1 MRNRHL
7 RAAGGIATLPAMRA
21 LLLVSTLLLTACA
34 SVPVASGGGESSEE
48 AKLFADFLAG
58 TYASNVEDASAR
70 ASYYS
75 RAFARAP
82 EDPFIGR
89 RALTFALLDGDLA
102 SARAVAT
109 DLARVDAAEPMARL
123 VLGERAFA
131 RGRPGEARRYF
142 AGETADFTMGVA
154 MRLLDGWAALEESG
168 LAEAVAS
175 FERLDEPGLEPLRE
189 LQIVAATLSA
199 GDGDLESL
207 LPRLD
212 LVEESGLFG
221 TEAALARADVLSRLG
236 RSDEALA
243 FLRETAD
250 EANNSESGP
259 LANRISALETGTGV
273 TDPVSPREGAAS
285 ALTAPAFA
293 VFARAG
299 RVDAAEVYLRL
310 ALDLDPGNDL
320 AKILLG
326 SLLETSERGDEAL
339 ALYRSI
345 PDTSDYLVSARLA
358 ESNVLFD
365 READADALA
374 VLEDVARAKPTVITR
389 EALGRARLIRE
400 NYAEALPIYDAL
412 VNSLSEEQLRADT
425 TPLFL
430 RGVANVELDKFPDAV
445 RDFRRVLELDP
456 DNAEALNYLG
466 YSWVDRGE
474 NLREAF
480 DMIERAVEL
489 EPDSGAITDSLGWA
503 HYKLGNYP
511 EARRHLE
518 RAAELSPSSATIIDH
533 LGDVYWKLGRFRE
546 AGYQW
551 RRALDLDPTEEEET
565 TIRQKLRSGLDGTS
579 ALAAPS
585 AAP

>member
-1 MRNRHL
+1 MRR
-7 RAAGGIATLPAMRA
+7 TF
-21 LLLVSTLLLTACA
+21 LLLSACLVTACA
-34 SVPVASGGGESSEE
+34 STSTVPSGSELSSE

-70 ASYYS
+70 SSYYS

-89 RALTFALLDGDLA
+89 RALSFAILDGDLDT
-102 SARAVAT
+102 ARAIAT
-109 DLARVDAAEPMARL
+109 DLARVDADEPMARL

-142 AGETADFTMGVA
+142 KADTADFTMGVA
-154 MRLLDGWAALEESG
+154 MRLLDGWAALEEDG
-168 LAEAVAS
+168 LSAALAS
-175 FERLDEPGLEPLRE
+175 FERLDEPGLGPLRD
-189 LQIVAATLSA
+189 LQIVAATLA
-199 GDGDLESL
+199 ATQGTEGVEAL
-207 LPRLD
+207 LTRLD
-212 LVEESGLFG
+212 TVEESGLFG
-221 TEAALARADVLSRLG
+221 TETALLRADVLARLG
-236 RSDEALA
+236 RVEEAVT
-243 FLRETAD
+243 FLRERAG
-250 EANNSESGP
+250 EANNTESGP
-259 LANRISALETGTGV
+259 LANRIIELEAGQLDVRDMTA
-273 TDPVSPREGAAS
+273 REGAAS
-285 ALTAPAFA
+285 ALVAPAFA

-299 RVDAAEVYLRL
+299 RLDAAEVYLRL
-310 ALDLDPGNDL
+310 ARDLDPDNDL

-326 SLLETSERGDEAL
+326 SLLESSERQDEAL
-339 ALYRSI
+339 ALYRSV
-345 PDTSDYLVSARLA
+345 PDDSDYLISARLA
-358 ESNVLFD
+358 ESNIYFD
-365 READADALA
+365 RDADADALA
-374 VLEDVARAKPTVITR
+374 VLEDVARLKPTVITR

-412 VNSLSEEQLRADT
+412 VESLTEEQLRADP

-430 RGVANVELDKFPDAV
+430 RGVSHVELDQFPEAV
-445 RDFRRVLELDP
+445 RDFRRVLALDP
-456 DNAEALNYLG
+456 DNADALNYLG

-480 DMIERAVEL
+480 QMIERAVEL

-503 HYKLGNYP
+503 HYKLGNYQ

-565 TIRQKLRSGLDGTS
+565 TIRRKLRSGLDG
-579 ALAAPS
+579 AGLAVPT
-585 AAP
+585 AAR